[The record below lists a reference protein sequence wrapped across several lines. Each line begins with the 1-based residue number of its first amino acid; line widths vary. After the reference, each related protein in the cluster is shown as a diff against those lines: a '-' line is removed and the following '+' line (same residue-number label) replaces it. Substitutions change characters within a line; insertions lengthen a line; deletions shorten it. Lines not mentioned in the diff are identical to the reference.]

1 MENHSA
7 AWKVLEELVPA
18 LKAKGVNIPDHIAK
32 KLRST
37 RATIAIYEA
46 DPTYEETIATLEAYL
61 VDLESELLNLAE
73 KEIGKEYSS
82 DWLEKIGK
90 ARHSKPEPVGAKRG
104 FPSGV
109 PRGDYWIRIEIGD
122 TVTIDE
128 LRETA
133 TNQGLTLKEESPK
146 LVVIHGE
153 QSAVKQL
160 IREIA
165 KKQKKEKD
173 RT

>member
-1 MENHSA
+1 MENYSA
-7 AWKVLEELVPA
+7 VWKVLEEIVPA
-18 LKAKGVNIPDHIAK
+18 LKAKGVSIPDHIAK

-37 RATIAIYEA
+37 RATIAIFDT
-46 DPTYEETIATLEAYL
+46 DPTYEGTIETIEAYL

-73 KEIGKEYSS
+73 KEVGRKYST
-82 DWLEKIGK
+82 DWLERIGK

-104 FPSGV
+104 FPAGI
-109 PRGDYWIRIEIGD
+109 PRGDYWIRVEIGD

-133 TNQGLTLKEESPK
+133 TNQGLALKEESSK
-146 LVVIHGE
+146 FVVIHGE

-165 KKQKKEKD
+165 ERKRKEKD

>member
-1 MENHSA
+1 MENYSA
-7 AWKVLEELVPA
+7 AWKVLEELVP
-18 LKAKGVNIPDHIAK
+18 KGVSIPNHIAK

-82 DWLEKIGK
+82 DWLERIGK
-90 ARHSKPEPVGAKRG
+90 ARHSKPEPVGTKRG

-109 PRGDYWIRIEIGD
+109 PRGDYWIRVEIGD

-133 TNQGLTLKEESPK
+133 ANQGLALKEESPK

-165 KKQKKEKD
+165 ERKRREKD

>member
-1 MENHSA
+1 MENYSA
-7 AWKVLEELVPA
+7 AWKVLEALVPT
-18 LKAKGVNIPDHIAK
+18 LKAKGVSIPDHIAK
-32 KLRST
+32 KLRTT
-37 RATIAIYEA
+37 RATIAIHEA
-46 DPTYEETIATLEAYL
+46 DPTYEETTAVLEAYL

-73 KEIGKEYSS
+73 KEIGKEYSN

-90 ARHSKPEPVGAKRG
+90 ARHSRPEPVGTKRG
-104 FPSGV
+104 FPAGV
-109 PRGDYWIRIEIGD
+109 PRGDYWIRVEIGD

-128 LRETA
+128 LREAA
-133 TNQGLTLKEESPK
+133 TNQGLALKEESPI
-146 LVVIHGE
+146 LAVIHGE

-165 KKQKKEKD
+165 ERKRKEKD

>member
-1 MENHSA
+1 MENYSA
-7 AWKVLEELVPA
+7 AWKVLEKLVPA
-18 LKAKGVNIPDHIAK
+18 LKAKGISIPDHIAK

-73 KEIGKEYSS
+73 KEVGEEYSS

-90 ARHSKPEPVGAKRG
+90 ARHSKPEPVGSKRG
-104 FPSGV
+104 FPSGI
-109 PRGDYWIRIEIGD
+109 PRGDYWIRVEIGD

-160 IREIA
+160 IRDIA
-165 KKQKKEKD
+165 EKQKKEKG

>member
-1 MENHSA
+1 MENYSA
-7 AWKVLEELVPA
+7 AWKALEELVPA
-18 LKAKGVNIPDHIAK
+18 LKAKGVAIPNHIAK
-32 KLRST
+32 KLRTT
-37 RATIAIYEA
+37 RATIAIHEA
-46 DPTYEETIATLEAYL
+46 DPTYEETTAVLEAYL

-73 KEIGKEYSS
+73 KEIGKEYSNA
-82 DWLEKIGK
+82 WLEKIGK

-109 PRGDYWIRIEIGD
+109 PRGDYWIRVEIGD

-133 TNQGLTLKEESPK
+133 TNQGLTLKEESPR
-146 LVVIHGE
+146 LVVVHGE

-165 KKQKKEKD
+165 ERKRKEKD
-173 RT
+173 RM

>member
-1 MENHSA
+1 MENYSA

-18 LKAKGVNIPDHIAK
+18 LKAKGVSIPDHIAR

-37 RATIAIYEA
+37 RATIAICEA

-73 KEIGKEYSS
+73 KEVGKEYSS

-90 ARHSKPEPVGAKRG
+90 ARHSKPEPVGTKRG

-109 PRGDYWIRIEIGD
+109 PRGDYWIRVEIGD

-128 LRETA
+128 LKETA
-133 TNQGLTLKEESPK
+133 TGQGLTLKEESPK

-165 KKQKKEKD
+165 EKQKKD
-173 RT
+173 RA

>member
-1 MENHSA
+1 MENYSA
-7 AWKVLEELVPA
+7 AWKALEELVPA

-73 KEIGKEYSS
+73 KEVGKEYSS

-90 ARHSKPEPVGAKRG
+90 ARYSKPEPVGVKRG

-109 PRGDYWIRIEIGD
+109 PRGDYWIRVEISD

-133 TNQGLTLKEESPK
+133 INQGLTLKEDSPK

-165 KKQKKEKD
+165 EKQKKEKD

>member
-1 MENHSA
+1 MENYSA
-7 AWKVLEELVPA
+7 AWKVLEELVPT
-18 LKAKGVNIPDHIAK
+18 LKAKGVTIPSHIAK
-32 KLRST
+32 KLRTT
-37 RATIAIYEA
+37 RATIAIHEA
-46 DPTYEETIATLEAYL
+46 DPTYEETTAVLEAYL

-73 KEIGKEYSS
+73 KEFGKEYSN

-90 ARHSKPEPVGAKRG
+90 AKHSKPEPVGAKRG
-104 FPSGV
+104 FPAGV
-109 PRGDYWIRIEIGD
+109 PRGDYWIRVEIGD

-133 TNQGLTLKEESPK
+133 TNQGLALKEESPK

-160 IREIA
+160 IR
-165 KKQKKEKD
+165 
-173 RT
+173 